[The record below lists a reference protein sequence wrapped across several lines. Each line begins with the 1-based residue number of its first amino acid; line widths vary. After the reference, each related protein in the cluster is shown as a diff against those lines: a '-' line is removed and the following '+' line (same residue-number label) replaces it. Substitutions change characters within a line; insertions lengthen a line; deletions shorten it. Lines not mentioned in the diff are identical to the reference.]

1 MGGVDLADQRIAYYH
16 PDLRCRRNW
25 LPMFLQ
31 VVSIVRNNSYIVYK
45 DFTKKKP
52 LSHKEFTMEM
62 IAALMDQAHATYQ
75 QPSRTRSPKGKF
87 SSTSTHPSPNLALK
101 CKKRPRTAADASIK
115 SLLTQY
121 PQRQMGRKE
130 EHAPSSVGYK
140 RRGACIWCTME
151 FQEKKRSGETVNWNN
166 EVKRTA
172 RMCAYCN
179 QNSIENKS
187 CFLCSEHFNTFHEYD

>member
-1 MGGVDLADQRIAYYH
+1 MPCINNRQGCALPKPNSDQY
-16 PDLRCRRNW
+16 L
-25 LPMFLQ
+25 LF
-31 VVSIVRNNSYIVYK
+31 
-45 DFTKKKP
+45 
-52 LSHKEFTMEM
+52 
-62 IAALMDQAHATYQ
+62 YQ
-75 QPSRTRSPKGKF
+75 QTL
-87 SSTSTHPSPNLALK
+87 HLK
-101 CKKRPRTAADASIK
+101 AKKRPRTAANASIK

-121 PQRQMGRKE
+121 NQQQMGQKE